1 MNRLL
6 VFLFCLIFSINL
18 TSAKDNL
25 NSVSYNGNKYY
36 LKYSEKSKEHN
47 GYYNQYFKQNEDF
60 DSWTE
65 MIAVQHFPNVYSPI
79 DLAHTFRE
87 YLEEYNCPSSLL
99 IDEKDNV
106 GVLDFILIDSKTE
119 NALLKLEFNVFKY
132 IKSPY
137 CGSVSMQYAKK
148 YSIDDIK
155 NLESVK
161 KDFEKYRLKAIDKIM
176 LITIPE
182 VVNKDIGEIK
192 LNDLP

>member
-119 NALLKLEFNVFKY
+119 NAPLKLEFNVFKY

-137 CGSVSMQYAKK
+137 CGSISMQYAKK

>member
-119 NALLKLEFNVFKY
+119 NAPLKLEFNVFKY

-161 KDFEKYRLKAIDKIM
+161 KDFEKYRQKAIDKIM

>member
-119 NALLKLEFNVFKY
+119 NAPLKLEFNVFKY
-132 IKSPY
+132 IKSPN

>member
-119 NALLKLEFNVFKY
+119 NAPLKLEFNVFKY

-155 NLESVK
+155 NLESIK
-161 KDFEKYRLKAIDKIM
+161 KDFEKYRQKAIDKIM

>member
-119 NALLKLEFNVFKY
+119 NAPLKLEFNVFKY

>member
-119 NALLKLEFNVFKY
+119 NAPLKLEFNVFKY

-137 CGSVSMQYAKK
+137 CGSISMQYAKK

-161 KDFEKYRLKAIDKIM
+161 KDFEKYRQKAIDKIM